1 MFVTIDKTMGF
12 DGSVTDVTDN
22 WIIDVLYAAAT
33 FLLNPLFWFVLIVAV
48 ALGYMRVKRERK
60 DFNIRKLPGL
70 TELKR
75 LLTDSWLHALVLSIL
90 VSGIGLVTDAGWI
103 VLFSLFML
111 LMLLT
116 FYFHLG
122 SPIYA
127 ATAAFASLFLWQ
139 QRGEPFTYRGWSLQE
154 VDLLGDLAITI
165 PVIAGLLLVAE
176 GLLIR
181 KSTIQYTSPR
191 LELTSRGL
199 RAATFKAKR
208 LWLVPVVLLVP
219 GDMISEYA
227 PYWPQFTVG
236 ATAFSFVPVPIV
248 IGFSQIARK
257 HFPDE
262 VFPKLGNAIIWTGI
276 AVAAIGVGAL
286 YEPYIGWI
294 ALALGVLIRA
304 ILTLFVGIKE
314 RSGGYAASP
323 SSKGVV
329 IAGVLPGSPAE
340 KLGLQPGECIRAVNG
355 MHVANEKELYD
366 AIQVNAAHCR
376 LQVADRN
383 GEVRLMQQVL
393 YRHDHYQLGLL
404 LVR

>member
-1 MFVTIDKTMGF
+1 MGVWENVS
-12 DGSVTDVTDN
+12 DD
-22 WIIDVLYAAAT
+22 WIVDVLYAAAY
-33 FLLNPLFWFVLIVAV
+33 FFLNPLFWLVLVVAV

-75 LLTDSWLHALVLSIL
+75 IVADSWVHALILSIL
-90 VSGIGLVTDAGWI
+90 LSGIGFVTDTGWI
-103 VLFSLFML
+103 VLFSLFLFVMVVS
-111 LMLLT
+111 
-116 FYFHLG
+116 FYFQLG

-127 ATAAFASLFLWQ
+127 AAFAFFTLYLWQ
-139 QRGEPFTYRGWSLQE
+139 QVGEPLTVRGWYSQE
-154 VDLLGDLAITI
+154 VDLLGELSITI

-181 KSTIQYTSPR
+181 RATVRYASPR

-199 RAATFKAKR
+199 RAATFKVKR
-208 LWLVPVVLLVP
+208 IWLLPVLLLVP
-219 GDMISEYA
+219 GEMISEFA
-227 PYWPQFTVG
+227 PYWPQFTLG
-236 ATAFSFVPVPIV
+236 AASFSFVPVPIV

-262 VFPKLGNAIIWTGI
+262 VFPKLGTSVIWTGVVVT
-276 AVAAIGVGAL
+276 AVGLGAIYEPWIGWGALVLGVVARAAITISVA
-286 YEPYIGWI
+286 
-294 ALALGVLIRA
+294 V
-304 ILTLFVGIKE
+304 KE

-323 SSKGVV
+323 SSKGVI
-329 IAGVLPGSPAE
+329 IAGVLPDSPAE